1 MNDDNLDERLTQSL
15 ERQAA
20 QVSARSHLTNAALK
34 QASRIRARRRA
45 GAVVAS
51 VAALAIAI
59 PVGLQIFN
67 DGRPNSSDFVGPT
80 PSTSVTASVPSP
92 DLPSPSASQSPP
104 VAPSQSPSRT
114 PQSNAPNP
122 NPGPVDPEPTRK
134 KVWEFDFDE
143 LDRGPAPKVPYVDGR
158 TVHDGGETRRLG
170 ANDRLLAVVGAGD
183 VVWAAESQGG
193 AHNLTLIR
201 PNGDRVPLAER
212 STAPTAAI
220 SWAGVSADGKRM
232 AWSTSVSG
240 TNPGEGSAT
249 VTYADAETGSVLNQG
264 ETHGPLEAVGIVGT
278 RVVMSSYDEG
288 TMLWNGATDK
298 WTTWDGV
305 HIVWGTHPESG
316 LVSLG
321 RPSGMFPCGAV
332 VRISQPGDNLWR
344 NCTYRIDTFSPEGEF
359 GTSIHVQTDGLGPS
373 LVRLVET
380 RTNDVLVTLEGDSQL
395 MTNFVWE
402 SNRTVLM
409 SAHVDGEW
417 AIVRCTVDRTCELA
431 TKPQKGMSDENAL
444 YPVRDDR

>member
-15 ERQAA
+15 ERQAS
-20 QVSARSHLTNAALK
+20 QVPARSHLTGAALK

-67 DGRPNSSDFVGPT
+67 DGRPSSIDVAPSPT
-80 PSTSVTASVPSP
+80 TSVTASVPSP

-122 NPGPVDPEPTRK
+122 NPGPSDPEPVRK
-134 KVWEFDFDE
+134 RTWTFDFDE
-143 LDRGPAPKVPYVDGR
+143 LERGAAPKVPYVDGR
-158 TVHDGGETRRLG
+158 TVHEDGDTRRIG
-170 ANDRLLAVVGAGD
+170 PNDRLLAVVGAGD

-193 AHNLTLIR
+193 AHDLALIR
-201 PNGDRVPLAER
+201 PNGDRVTLAER
-212 STAPTAAI
+212 SSAPTAEI
-220 SWAGVSADGKRM
+220 SFAGVSADGKRM

-249 VTYADAETGSVLNQG
+249 VTYANAETGKVLSQG

-278 RVVMSSYDEG
+278 RVVMTSYGEG
-288 TMLWNGATDK
+288 TMLWNGDTDE
-298 WTTWDGV
+298 WRAWDGM
-305 HIVWGTHPESG
+305 HIVWRTHPESG

-332 VRISQPGDNLWR
+332 VRSAQPGDNLWR
-344 NCTYRIDTFSPEGEF
+344 DCTYRIDTFSPDGEF
-359 GTSIHVQTDGLGPS
+359 GTSIHVQTDGLGPN
-373 LVRLVET
+373 LVRLVEA
-380 RTNDVLVTLEGDSQL
+380 RTNDLLVTLDSQL

-402 SNRTVLM
+402 SDRTVLM

-417 AIVRCTVDRTCELA
+417 AIVRCSVDRTCELA
-431 TKPQKGMSDENAL
+431 TEPQKGMADENDL
-444 YPVRDDR
+444 YPVRNDR